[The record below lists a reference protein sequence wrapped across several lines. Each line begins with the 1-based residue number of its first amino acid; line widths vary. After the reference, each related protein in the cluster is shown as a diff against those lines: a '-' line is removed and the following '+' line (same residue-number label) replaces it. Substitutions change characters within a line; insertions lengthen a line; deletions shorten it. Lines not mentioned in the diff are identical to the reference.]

1 MTIWGESAGGS
12 SVGFQLTAYNGR
24 DDHLFRGA
32 IMESGN
38 PVYYHGFNGSIYY
51 EPLYQSLLANVSCT
65 QAPDTLE
72 CLRQV
77 PYALL
82 NAAFNGTLA
91 SVWAPM
97 VDGDFIQKA
106 TSIQL
111 AEGDFVHVP
120 IISGANSD
128 EGTAFSPQGVN
139 TEQDFLND
147 LTSKWMAEQASMK
160 SLILSVGQSQERR
173 RAIYRYHW
181 RRRSWQPTQTTR
193 ATTHRPT

>member
-1 MTIWGESAGGS
+1 MLKCTAGESAGGS

-24 DDHLFRGA
+24 DDHLFRAA

-38 PVYYHGFNGSIYY
+38 PVFYRGFNGSAFY
-51 EPLYQSLLANVSCT
+51 EPLYDALLANVSCT
-65 QAPDTLE
+65 QAIDTLD
-72 CLRQV
+72 CLRHV
-77 PYALL
+77 PFAGL
-82 NAAFNGTLA
+82 NAALNNTNAGSWNPT
-91 SVWAPM
+91 
-97 VDGDFIQKA
+97 VDGDFIQRA

-147 LTSKWMAEQASMK
+147 ITCE
-160 SLILSVGQSQERR
+160 
-173 RAIYRYHW
+173 YHMTDM
-181 RRRSWQPTQTTR
+181 S
-193 ATTHRPT
+193 